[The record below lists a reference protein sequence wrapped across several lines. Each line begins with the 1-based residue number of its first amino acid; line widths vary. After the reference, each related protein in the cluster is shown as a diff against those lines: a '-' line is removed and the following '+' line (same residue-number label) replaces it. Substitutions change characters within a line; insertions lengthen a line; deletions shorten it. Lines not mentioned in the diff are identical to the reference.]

1 MQHTGMT
8 FDVASHRDFVAK
20 FQKGFNTATSYLQYA
35 TQDAVANWGSTKQV
49 DEWFTAQLTHCTQY
63 ERVKV
68 GEWKTTPSGARS
80 YGAEAIEDAFERDI
94 VPTALVKVFRAFSV
108 RQKRQKILSSFGNSL
123 LNYVTDGRIKGF
135 FNIGR
140 AKTSRMS
147 SDHPN
152 LQQFPNGAFRNL
164 FHAAEGKRLII
175 CDYSQVEV
183 RVLAEEANELVIKQA
198 FKDGHDFHYATAS
211 AMFDIPISQV
221 TKEQRRLSKS
231 LTFGVMYGMGVSSIA
246 SKLGCTKPKAQAYL
260 DAWLDGYPAVS
271 VWREEM
277 FDLGV
282 TGEPILTAGGRQIAG
297 TKELNP
303 SQLINYPIQSS
314 AADVLYKAIARVWDT
329 KAEGVKAIAVV
340 HDELI
345 LECDES
351 LADEAK
357 VMLEEAMTQGFLDIY
372 PNADT
377 TDLVDASIA
386 IYWGEK

>member
-1 MQHTGMT
+1 M
-8 FDVASHRDFVAK
+8 
-20 FQKGFNTATSYLQYA
+20 
-35 TQDAVANWGSTKQV
+35 
-49 DEWFTAQLTHCTQY
+49 
-63 ERVKV
+63 
-68 GEWKTTPSGARS
+68 
-80 YGAEAIEDAFERDI
+80 
-94 VPTALVKVFRAFSV
+94 
-108 RQKRQKILSSFGNSL
+108 FG
-123 LNYVTDGRIKGF
+123 
-135 FNIGR
+135 
-140 AKTSRMS
+140 
-147 SDHPN
+147 
-152 LQQFPNGAFRNL
+152 
-164 FHAAEGKRLII
+164 
-175 CDYSQVEV
+175 
-183 RVLAEEANELVIKQA
+183 
-198 FKDGHDFHYATAS
+198 
-211 AMFDIPISQV
+211 IPISQV
-221 TKEQRRLSKS
+221 TKEQRRMAKS
-231 LTFGVMYGMGVSSIA
+231 LTFGVMYGMGVASIA
-246 SKLGCTKPKAQAYL
+246 SKLGCTKPEAQAYL

-345 LECDES
+345 LECDEH